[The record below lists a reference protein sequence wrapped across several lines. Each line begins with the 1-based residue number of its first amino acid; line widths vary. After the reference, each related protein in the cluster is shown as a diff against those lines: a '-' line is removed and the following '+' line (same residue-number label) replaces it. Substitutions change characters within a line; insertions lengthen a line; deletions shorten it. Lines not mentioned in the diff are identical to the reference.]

1 MPPNNTFGLPKMVV
15 RIQWVSVSTVLSVR
29 NFSTNKKKA
38 LCVSKGITS
47 MGPLSVPLWI
57 LAAI

>member
-38 LCVSKGITS
+38 SVCV
-47 MGPLSVPLWI
+47 
-57 LAAI
+57 